1 MHVIEDASRMDD
13 ILSTEG
19 MKLLYLSRPDC
30 GVCTALKPRVAA
42 MLEDFPRIE
51 AYDIDLDRFP
61 ILAGRFEVFTIPAVL
76 VYADGREFIRE
87 ARYFSVDEL
96 AGRID
101 RYYELMY
108 SPA

>member
-1 MHVIEDASRMDD
+1 MHIIEDASQVDD
-13 ILSTEG
+13 ILSSEG

-87 ARYFSVDEL
+87 ARYFSVEEL
-96 AGRID
+96 AGRIH
-101 RYYELMY
+101 RYYELLF